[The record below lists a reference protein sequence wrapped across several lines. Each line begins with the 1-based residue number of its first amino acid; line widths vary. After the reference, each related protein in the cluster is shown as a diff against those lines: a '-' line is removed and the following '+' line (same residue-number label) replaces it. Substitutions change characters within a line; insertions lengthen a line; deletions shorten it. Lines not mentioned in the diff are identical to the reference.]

1 MDSMVLE
8 ADSITAL
15 VCNKRYPDNFKI
27 NKRSANLHA
36 SYNLS
41 NFLSS
46 SDNRETLR
54 FQIRKLD
61 VHIYWNDGIALSLHI
76 ARTDRLL
83 RWKSYQRRIGS
94 CIGVYYRVHCN
105 RQFHIFGIKNTQIL
119 SKSLLAILQ
128 ENGFER
134 NRGGP
139 SDTSQDN

>member
-61 VHIYWNDGIALSLHI
+61 VHIYRNHGLTLLVHI
-76 ARTDRLL
+76 ARAHRLP
-83 RWKSYQRRIGS
+83 R
-94 CIGVYYRVHCN
+94 
-105 RQFHIFGIKNTQIL
+105 
-119 SKSLLAILQ
+119 
-128 ENGFER
+128 
-134 NRGGP
+134 
-139 SDTSQDN
+139 